1 MQASYLSGMLVVLTP
16 CCSFPYYID
25 WMQSMSKINRSER
38 SFTFGGL
45 TENVISPDPRSRAW
59 VEVDSKIIE
68 NNARVLKNFIGD
80 DCSLMAV
87 VKADGYGHGA
97 ETVAKSALN
106 GGADSLGVATLE
118 EGIQLRNAGLKCQIL
133 ILGNLI
139 NSEELYSSFCWDLI
153 PTISGIREAIICN
166 NIAENKNKKFF
177 IHLKVDTGMT
187 RLGCDCDEVKELIS
201 KIDCLENISLKG
213 IYSHLA
219 IADKD
224 LEKNTKLNFTQIQVT
239 RFEKVLKDLGAR
251 NKSLCR
257 HLANSAGTLSDS
269 RLHFDMVRVGL
280 SLYGYF
286 PVNDFESDLRLKPAL
301 KVKSRVTLVRE
312 VEKGIGVGYG
322 HFFKTQRKSKLA
334 VVAIGYA
341 DGVSRNLSGKISA
354 SIDGVLVPQ
363 VGAIA
368 MDQMVFDIT
377 DKPQIKTGQVL
388 TLLGTDGEVC
398 LSPQNWCDLCGS
410 IPWEVLCGFRNR
422 LPRVIT

>member
-1 MQASYLSGMLVVLTP
+1 
-16 CCSFPYYID
+16 
-25 WMQSMSKINRSER
+25 MSKTNRSEK
-38 SFTFGGL
+38 FVTYGGK
-45 TENVISPDPRSRAW
+45 TKDVMKTNPHSRAW
-59 VEVDSKIIE
+59 VEVDSKAIE
-68 NNARVLKNFIGD
+68 HNARILKNFVGEN
-80 DCSLMAV
+80 CLLMAV

-97 ETVAKSALN
+97 ETVAHSALN

-118 EGIQLRNAGLKCQIL
+118 EGIQLRNAGFKCQIL

-139 NSEELYSSFCWDLI
+139 NSEELYSSYRWDLI

-166 NIAENKNKKFF
+166 NIAENNHKKFV

-187 RLGCDCDEVKELIS
+187 RLGCDCNKVKELLS
-201 KIDCLENISLKG
+201 KIDDLENISLKG

-219 IADKD
+219 IADSD
-224 LEKNTKLNFTQIQVT
+224 QGINTRKTFTQIQLN
-239 RFEKVLKDLGAR
+239 RFKKVLNDMGNR

-269 RLHFDMVRVGL
+269 SLHFDMVRVGI

-286 PVNDFESDLRLKPAL
+286 PLNDFESELNLIPAL
-301 KVKSRVTLVRE
+301 KVKARVTLVRD
-312 VEKGIGVGYG
+312 VEKGIGVGYE

-341 DGVSRNLSGKISA
+341 DGVSRALSGKISA

-377 DKPQIKTGQVL
+377 DKPDIKTGQVL
-388 TLLGTDGEVC
+388 TLLGQDGENFI
-398 LSPQNWCDLCGS
+398 SPQDWCDLSGS
-410 IPWEVLCGFRNR
+410 IPWEVLCSFRNR
-422 LPRVIT
+422 LPRVVTEHL

>member
-1 MQASYLSGMLVVLTP
+1 
-16 CCSFPYYID
+16 
-25 WMQSMSKINRSER
+25 MSKINKSKT
-38 SFTFGGL
+38 FVTFGG
-45 TENVISPDPRSRAW
+45 TKKNVLNSDPRSRAW
-59 VEVDSKIIE
+59 VEVDSEAIE
-68 NNARVLKNFIGD
+68 NNARALKHFIGE
-80 DCSLMAV
+80 DCLLMAV

-97 ETVAKSALN
+97 ETVAKAALK

-118 EGIQLRNAGLKCQIL
+118 EGIQLRNAGFKCQIL

-166 NIAENKNKKFF
+166 NIAENKNKKFV

-187 RLGCDCDEVKELIS
+187 RLGCHCNEVNELIS
-201 KIDCLENISLKG
+201 KIDYLENLSLKG

-219 IADKD
+219 IADSD
-224 LEKNTKLNFTQIQVT
+224 QEKNTYENFTQIQLK
-239 RFEKVLKDLGAR
+239 RFEKVLNDLGKR
-251 NKSLCR
+251 NISICR

-269 RLHFDMVRVGL
+269 CLHLDMVRVGL
-280 SLYGYF
+280 SLYGYL
-286 PVNDFESDLRLKPAL
+286 PIKDFESDLNLTPAL
-301 KVKSRVTLVRE
+301 KVKARVTLIRD

-341 DGVSRNLSGKISA
+341 DGVSRALSGKISA

-377 DKPQIKTGQVL
+377 DKPDIKTGQVL
-388 TLLGTDGEVC
+388 TLLGKDGEVFI
-398 LSPQNWCDLCGS
+398 SPHNWCDLSGS
-410 IPWEVLCGFRNR
+410 IPWEVLCSFRNR
-422 LPRVIT
+422 LPRVIN

>member
-1 MQASYLSGMLVVLTP
+1 
-16 CCSFPYYID
+16 
-25 WMQSMSKINRSER
+25 MSKISRSEK
-38 SFTFGGL
+38 FTTFGG
-45 TENVISPDPRSRAW
+45 TTNHVINSDPCSRAW
-59 VEVDSKIIE
+59 VEVDSRAIE
-68 NNARVLKNFIGD
+68 NNSRVLKNFIGE
-80 DCSLMAV
+80 DCLLMAV

-97 ETVAKSALN
+97 ETVAKAALI

-118 EGIQLRNAGLKCQIL
+118 EGIQLRNAGLTCQIL

-139 NSEELYSSFCWDLI
+139 NSDELYSSFCWDLI

-166 NIAENKNKKFF
+166 NIAENKHKQFV
-177 IHLKVDTGMT
+177 IHLKIDTGMT
-187 RLGCDCDEVKELIS
+187 RLGCDCNQVNELIS
-201 KIDCLENISLKG
+201 KIDYLENISLEG

-224 LEKNTKLNFTQIQVT
+224 LENSNQLSFTHIQLH
-239 RFEKVLKDLGAR
+239 RFENVLKDLSKR
-251 NKSLCR
+251 KKHLCK
-257 HLANSAGTLSDS
+257 HLANSAGTLADS
-269 RLHFDMVRVGL
+269 RLHFNMVRVGL

-286 PVNDFESDLRLKPAL
+286 PVNDFESDLPLTPAL
-301 KVKSRVTLVRE
+301 KVKARVTLVRD

-322 HFFKTQRKSKLA
+322 HIFKTQRKSKLA

-341 DGVSRNLSGKISA
+341 DGESRTLSGKISA

-377 DKPQIKTGQVL
+377 DKPDIKTGQVL

-398 LSPQNWCDLCGS
+398 ISPQNWCDVSGS
-410 IPWEVLCGFRNR
+410 IPWEVLCSFRNR
-422 LPRVIT
+422 LPRVVT

>member
-1 MQASYLSGMLVVLTP
+1 
-16 CCSFPYYID
+16 
-25 WMQSMSKINRSER
+25 MQSMPKFNKRER
-38 SFTFGGL
+38 SFTLGGITKNL
-45 TENVISPDPRSRAW
+45 MKPDPRSRAW
-59 VEVDSKIIE
+59 VEVDSKVIE
-68 NNARVLKNFIGD
+68 KNVRVLKNFIGE

-97 ETVAKSALN
+97 ETVAKAALI

-118 EGIQLRNAGLKCQIL
+118 EGIQLRNSGLKCQIL

-139 NSEELYSSFCWDLI
+139 NAEELHSSFCWDII

-166 NIAENKNKKFF
+166 NIAENNHKKFVV
-177 IHLKVDTGMT
+177 HLKVDTGMT
-187 RLGCDCDEVKELIS
+187 RLGCDCNEVKELVA
-201 KIDCLENISLKG
+201 KINCLENISLDG

-224 LEKNTKLNFTQIQVT
+224 LKNNTQVSFTQIQLK
-239 RFEKVLKDLGAR
+239 RFEMVLKDLG
-251 NKSLCR
+251 NKNKLLCR

-286 PVNDFESDLRLKPAL
+286 PINNFKSDLNLNPAL
-301 KVKSRVTLVRE
+301 KVKARVTLVRD

-322 HFFKTQRKSKLA
+322 HLFKTQRKSKLA

-341 DGVSRNLSGKISA
+341 DGVNRALSGKIFA

-377 DKPQIKTGQVL
+377 NKPDIKTGQVL
-388 TLLGTDGEVC
+388 TLLGTDGKVC
-398 LSPQNWCDLCGS
+398 ISPQNWCDLTGS
-410 IPWEVLCGFRNR
+410 IPWEVLCSFRNR
-422 LPRVIT
+422 LPRVVT

>member
-1 MQASYLSGMLVVLTP
+1 MPSISN
-16 CCSFPYYID
+16 IH
-25 WMQSMSKINRSER
+25 RSEK
-38 SFTFGGL
+38 FVTFDG
-45 TENVISPDPRSRAW
+45 TTKNVINSDPCSRAW
-59 VEVDSKIIE
+59 VEVDSKAIE
-68 NNARVLKNFIGD
+68 NNSRVLKNFIGE
-80 DCSLMAV
+80 DCLLMAV

-97 ETVAKSALN
+97 ETVAKAALI

-153 PTISGIREAIICN
+153 PTISAIREAIICN
-166 NIAENKNKKFF
+166 NIAENNHKKFVVHVK
-177 IHLKVDTGMT
+177 IDTGMT

-201 KIDCLENISLKG
+201 KIDSLENISLKG

-219 IADKD
+219 IADSD
-224 LEKNTKLNFTQIQVT
+224 QGKNNHKNFTQIQLN
-239 RFEKVLKDLGAR
+239 RFEKVLNNLGER
-251 NKSLCR
+251 SIPICR

-269 RLHFDMVRVGL
+269 CLHFDMVRVGL

-286 PVNDFESDLRLKPAL
+286 PLNDYESDLNLTPAL
-301 KVKSRVTLVRE
+301 KVKARVTLIRD

-322 HFFKTQRKSKLA
+322 HFFKTKRKSKLA

-341 DGVSRNLSGKISA
+341 DGVSRALSGKISA

-377 DKPQIKTGQVL
+377 DKPDIQTGQVL
-388 TLLGTDGEVC
+388 TLLGKDGEVFI
-398 LSPQNWCDLCGS
+398 SPQSWCVLSGS
-410 IPWEVLCGFRNR
+410 IPWEVLCSFRNR
-422 LPRVIT
+422 LPRVVT

>member
-1 MQASYLSGMLVVLTP
+1 
-16 CCSFPYYID
+16 
-25 WMQSMSKINRSER
+25 MSKINRSEK
-38 SFTFGGL
+38 FPIFGGKPI
-45 TENVISPDPRSRAW
+45 NVINSDPCSRAW
-59 VEVDSKIIE
+59 VEVDSKAIE
-68 NNARVLKNFIGD
+68 NNSRVLKNFIGE
-80 DCSLMAV
+80 DCLLMAV

-97 ETVAKSALN
+97 ETVAKAALS

-166 NIAENKNKKFF
+166 NIAENNHKKFV

-187 RLGCDCDEVKELIS
+187 RLGCNCNEVNELIS
-201 KIDCLENISLKG
+201 KIDYLENISLKG

-219 IADKD
+219 IAESDKG
-224 LEKNTKLNFTQIQVT
+224 KNNPIDFTQIQLNK
-239 RFEKVLKDLGAR
+239 FEKVLNDLGKR
-251 NKSLCR
+251 NQLLCR
-257 HLANSAGTLSDS
+257 HLSNSAGTLLDS

-286 PVNDFESDLRLKPAL
+286 PFNNFKSDLILKPAL
-301 KVKSRVTLVRE
+301 KVKARVTLVRD

-334 VVAIGYA
+334 VVAMGYA
-341 DGVSRNLSGKISA
+341 DGVSRALSGKISG

-377 DKPQIKTGQVL
+377 EKPDIKIGQVL
-388 TLLGTDGEVC
+388 TLLGEDGEVF
-398 LSPQNWCDLCGS
+398 LSPHKWSEMSGS
-410 IPWEVLCGFRNR
+410 IPWEVLCSFRNR
-422 LPRVIT
+422 LPRVVT

>member
-1 MQASYLSGMLVVLTP
+1 
-16 CCSFPYYID
+16 
-25 WMQSMSKINRSER
+25 MSKINQSER
-38 SFTFGGL
+38 SFIFGGS
-45 TENVISPDPRSRAW
+45 TENLMSPDPRSRAW
-59 VEVDSKIIE
+59 VEVDSKVIE
-68 NNARVLKNFIGD
+68 NNSRVLKNFIGEN
-80 DCSLMAV
+80 CLLMAV

-97 ETVAKSALN
+97 ETVAKAALI

-139 NSEELYSSFCWDLI
+139 NAEELYSSFCWDLI

-166 NIAENKNKKFF
+166 NIAENNNKKF
-177 IHLKVDTGMT
+177 IVHLKVDTGMT
-187 RLGCDCDEVKELIS
+187 RLGCDCNEVGELIS
-201 KIDCLENISLKG
+201 KIDYLENISLKG

-224 LEKNTKLNFTQIQVT
+224 LENNTQMTFTQIQLN
-239 RFEKVLKDLGAR
+239 RFEKVLEDLGKR
-251 NKSLCR
+251 KKFLCK

-286 PVNDFESDLRLKPAL
+286 PINNFEFNLNLTPAL
-301 KVKSRVTLVRE
+301 KVKARVTLIRD
-312 VEKGIGVGYG
+312 VERGTGVGYG
-322 HFFKTQRKSKLA
+322 HLFKTQRESKLA

-341 DGVSRNLSGKISA
+341 DGVSRTLSGKITA

-377 DKPQIKTGQVL
+377 DKPDIKIGQVL

-398 LSPQNWCDLCGS
+398 ISPQNWCDLSGS
-410 IPWEVLCGFRNR
+410 IPWEVLCSFRNR
-422 LPRVIT
+422 LPRVVT

>member
-1 MQASYLSGMLVVLTP
+1 MS
-16 CCSFPYYID
+16 
-25 WMQSMSKINRSER
+25 SMPKINRSEK
-38 SFTFGGL
+38 FVTFGASPK
-45 TENVISPDPRSRAW
+45 NVSDANPFSRAW
-59 VEVDSKIIE
+59 VEVDSKAIE
-68 NNARVLKNFIGD
+68 NNSRVLKNFIGE

-97 ETVAKSALN
+97 ETVANAALN

-166 NIAENKNKKFF
+166 NIAENNHKKFI

-187 RLGCDCDEVKELIS
+187 RLGCNCNEVKELIS
-201 KIDCLENISLKG
+201 RIDCLNNISLKG

-219 IADKD
+219 IAE
-224 LEKNTKLNFTQIQVT
+224 LGQGKNTPKNFTQIQLN
-239 RFEKVLKDLGAR
+239 RFEEVLQNLGDR
-251 NKSLCR
+251 NISLCR
-257 HLANSAGTLSDS
+257 HLANSAGTLSNS

-286 PVNDFESDLRLKPAL
+286 PVNDFESDLDLKPAL
-301 KVKSRVTLVRE
+301 KVKARVTLVRD

-322 HFFKTQRKSKLA
+322 HLFKTQRKSKLA

-341 DGVSRNLSGKISA
+341 DGVSRALSGKISA

-377 DKPQIKTGQVL
+377 DKPDIKSGQVF
-388 TLLGTDGEVC
+388 TLLGKDGEVFI
-398 LSPQNWCDLCGS
+398 SPKSWCDLSGS
-410 IPWEVLCGFRNR
+410 IPWEVLCSFRNR
-422 LPRVIT
+422 LPRVVT

>member
-1 MQASYLSGMLVVLTP
+1 
-16 CCSFPYYID
+16 
-25 WMQSMSKINRSER
+25 MSKSHRTPR
-38 SFTFGGL
+38 FFTFGG
-45 TENVISPDPRSRAW
+45 TTKNVINSHPCSRAW
-59 VEVDSKIIE
+59 VEVDSKAIE
-68 NNARVLKNFIGD
+68 NNSRVLKKFIGE
-80 DCSLMAV
+80 DCLLMAV

-97 ETVAKSALN
+97 ETVAKAALL

-118 EGIQLRNAGLKCQIL
+118 EGIELRNAGLKCQIL

-166 NIAENKNKKFF
+166 NIAEKTDKQFV
-177 IHLKVDTGMT
+177 IHLKIDTGMT
-187 RLGCDCDEVKELIS
+187 RLGCDCNEVKELIS
-201 KIDCLENISLKG
+201 KIDYLENISLKG

-224 LEKNTKLNFTQIQVT
+224 HRGKTLKNFTQIQLN
-239 RFEKVLKDLGAR
+239 RFEKVLNDLGER
-251 NKSLCR
+251 KQSICR
-257 HLANSAGTLSDS
+257 HLANSAGALSDS
-269 RLHFDMVRVGL
+269 CLHFDMVRVGL

-286 PVNDFESDLRLKPAL
+286 PVNDFESDLNLTPAL
-301 KVKSRVTLVRE
+301 KVKARVTLIRD
-312 VEKGIGVGYG
+312 VEEGIGVGYG

-341 DGVSRNLSGKISA
+341 DGVSRALSGKISA

-377 DKPQIKTGQVL
+377 EKPDVKIGQVL
-388 TLLGTDGEVC
+388 TLLGKDGEVFI
-398 LSPQNWCDLCGS
+398 SPQNWSDLSGS
-410 IPWEVLCGFRNR
+410 IPWEVLCSFRNR
-422 LPRVIT
+422 LPRVVT

>member
-1 MQASYLSGMLVVLTP
+1 MKCISKFKPRKFRGFFIPASAKIK
-16 CCSFPYYID
+16 ID
-25 WMQSMSKINRSER
+25 D
-38 SFTFGGL
+38 L
-45 TENVISPDPRSRAW
+45 ENV
-59 VEVDSKIIE
+59 
-68 NNARVLKNFIGD
+68 
-80 DCSLMAV
+80 
-87 VKADGYGHGA
+87 
-97 ETVAKSALN
+97 
-106 GGADSLGVATLE
+106 
-118 EGIQLRNAGLKCQIL
+118 
-133 ILGNLI
+133 
-139 NSEELYSSFCWDLI
+139 
-153 PTISGIREAIICN
+153 
-166 NIAENKNKKFF
+166 
-177 IHLKVDTGMT
+177 
-187 RLGCDCDEVKELIS
+187 
-201 KIDCLENISLKG
+201 SLKG

-219 IADKD
+219 IAESNKGDK
-224 LEKNTKLNFTQIQVT
+224 ECQNFTKTQLK
-239 RFEKVLKDLGAR
+239 RFEKVLTGLSKKNR
-251 NKSLCR
+251 SICK

-269 RLHFDMVRVGL
+269 CLHFDMVRVGL

-312 VEKGIGVGYG
+312 VEKGTGVGYG

-377 DKPQIKTGQVL
+377 DKPDIKTGQVL

-398 LSPQNWCDLCGS
+398 ISPQNWCDLSGS

-422 LPRVIT
+422 LPRVVT

>member
-1 MQASYLSGMLVVLTP
+1 MP
-16 CCSFPYYID
+16 KFN
-25 WMQSMSKINRSER
+25 KRER
-38 SFTFGGL
+38 SFTLGGITKNL
-45 TENVISPDPRSRAW
+45 MKPDPRSRAW
-59 VEVDSKIIE
+59 VEVDSKVIE
-68 NNARVLKNFIGD
+68 KNVRVLKNFIGE

-97 ETVAKSALN
+97 ETVAKAALI

-118 EGIQLRNAGLKCQIL
+118 EGIQLRNSGLKCQIL

-139 NSEELYSSFCWDLI
+139 NAEELHSSFCWDII

-166 NIAENKNKKFF
+166 NIAENNHKKFVV
-177 IHLKVDTGMT
+177 HLKVDTGMT
-187 RLGCDCDEVKELIS
+187 RLGCDCNEVKELVA
-201 KIDCLENISLKG
+201 KINCLENISLNG

-224 LEKNTKLNFTQIQVT
+224 LKNNTQVSFTQIQLK
-239 RFEKVLKDLGAR
+239 RFEMVLKDLG
-251 NKSLCR
+251 NKNKLLCR

-286 PVNDFESDLRLKPAL
+286 PINNFKSDLNLNPAL
-301 KVKSRVTLVRE
+301 KVKARVTLVRD

-322 HFFKTQRKSKLA
+322 HLFKTQRKSKLA

-341 DGVSRNLSGKISA
+341 DGVNRALSGKIFA

-377 DKPQIKTGQVL
+377 NKPDIKTGQVL
-388 TLLGTDGEVC
+388 TLLGTDGKVC
-398 LSPQNWCDLCGS
+398 ISPQNWCDLTGS
-410 IPWEVLCGFRNR
+410 IPWEVLCSFRNR
-422 LPRVIT
+422 LPRVVT

>member
-1 MQASYLSGMLVVLTP
+1 MR
-16 CCSFPYYID
+16 
-25 WMQSMSKINRSER
+25 SMSNINRSEQ
-38 SFTFGGL
+38 FTIFGGTTKNL
-45 TENVISPDPRSRAW
+45 SNSDPIGRAW
-59 VEVDSKIIE
+59 VEVDSKAIE
-68 NNARVLKNFIGD
+68 NNARVLKKFIGE
-80 DCSLMAV
+80 DCFLMAV

-97 ETVAKSALN
+97 ETVAKSALI

-118 EGIQLRNAGLKCQIL
+118 EGIELRKAGFKCQIL

-139 NSEELYSSFCWDLI
+139 HKEELYSAFCWDLI

-166 NIAENKNKKFF
+166 NIAENNHKKFF

-187 RLGCDCDEVKELIS
+187 RLGCGCDEVKELIG
-201 KIDCLENISLKG
+201 KIDSLENISLKG

-224 LEKNTKLNFTQIQVT
+224 LENMNKTNFTKIQLN
-239 RFEKVLKDLGAR
+239 RFKKVLKDLGTR
-251 NKSLCR
+251 NKLLCK
-257 HLANSAGTLSDS
+257 HLANSAGTLLDS

-286 PVNDFESDLRLKPAL
+286 PANNSESSLRLKPAL
-301 KVKSRVTLVRE
+301 TVRARVTLVRE
-312 VEKGIGVGYG
+312 VEKGTGVGYG

-354 SIDGVLVPQ
+354 LIDGVLVPQ

-377 DKPQIKTGQVL
+377 DKSEIKTGQVL
-388 TLLGTDGEVC
+388 TLLGNDGEAC
-398 LSPQNWCDLCGS
+398 ISPQSWCDLSGT
-410 IPWEVLCGFRNR
+410 IPWEILCGFRNR
-422 LPRVIT
+422 LPRVVT

>member
-1 MQASYLSGMLVVLTP
+1 MLVVLRP

-25 WMQSMSKINRSER
+25 CMPSMSKIDKSDK
-38 SFTFGGL
+38 SLTFDAIN
-45 TENVISPDPRSRAW
+45 ENKLNPDPRSRAW
-59 VEVDSKIIE
+59 VEIDSKAIE
-68 NNARVLKNFIGD
+68 NNSRVLKKFIGK
-80 DCSLMAV
+80 DCFLMAV
-87 VKADGYGHGA
+87 VKADAYGHGA

-118 EGIQLRNAGLKCQIL
+118 EGIELRNAGLKCQIL

-139 NSEELYSSFCWDLI
+139 NKEELYSAFCWDLI

-166 NIAENKNKKFF
+166 NIAENNHKKFV

-187 RLGCDCDEVKELIS
+187 RLGCSCNEVKELID
-201 KIDCLENISLKG
+201 KIDYLENISLKG

-224 LEKNTKLNFTQIQVT
+224 LENTNIPNFTKIQLT
-239 RFEKVLKDLGAR
+239 RFEKVLESLGAR
-251 NKSLCR
+251 KRLLCK

-286 PVNDFESDLRLKPAL
+286 PANNFESDLRLIPAL
-301 KVKSRVTLVRE
+301 KVKARVTLVRE
-312 VEKGIGVGYG
+312 VEKGTGVGYG

-354 SIDGVLVPQ
+354 SIGGFLVPQ

-377 DKPQIKTGQVL
+377 DKPDIKTGQVL
-388 TLLGTDGEVC
+388 TLLGTDGEVFI
-398 LSPQNWCDLCGS
+398 SPQNWCDLSGT
-410 IPWEVLCGFRNR
+410 IPWEVLCSFRNR
-422 LPRVIT
+422 LPRVVT

>member
-1 MQASYLSGMLVVLTP
+1 
-16 CCSFPYYID
+16 
-25 WMQSMSKINRSER
+25 MSKINRSER
-38 SFTFGGL
+38 SFTFDGT
-45 TENVISPDPRSRAW
+45 TENVMTPDPRSRAW
-59 VEVDSKIIE
+59 VEVDSKVIE
-68 NNARVLKNFIGD
+68 NNSRVLKNFIGE
-80 DCSLMAV
+80 DCLLMAV

-97 ETVAKSALN
+97 ETVSKSALI

-139 NSEELYSSFCWDLI
+139 NAEELYSAFYWDLI

-166 NIAENKNKKFF
+166 NIAEKNHKKFV

-187 RLGCDCDEVKELIS
+187 RLGCDCNEVKELIS
-201 KIDCLENISLKG
+201 KIDYLENISLQG

-224 LEKNTKLNFTQIQVT
+224 LENSTKKSFTQIQLD
-239 RFEKVLKDLGAR
+239 RFEKVLKDLDES
-251 NKSLCR
+251 NKLLCR
-257 HLANSAGTLSDS
+257 HLANSAGTLLDS

-286 PVNDFESDLRLKPAL
+286 PIKDCESDLRLKPAL
-301 KVKSRVTLVRE
+301 KVKARVTLVRE
-312 VEKGIGVGYG
+312 VEKGTGVGYG
-322 HFFKTQRKSKLA
+322 HCFKTQRKSKLA

-341 DGVSRNLSGKISA
+341 DGISRNLSGKIFA
-354 SIDGVLVPQ
+354 SIDGSLVPQ

-377 DKPQIKTGQVL
+377 DKPDIKTGQVL
-388 TLLGTDGEVC
+388 TLLGSDGKVC
-398 LSPQNWCDLCGS
+398 ISPQDWCDLSGS
-410 IPWEVLCGFRNR
+410 IQWEVLCGFRNR
-422 LPRVIT
+422 LPRIIT